1 MGSNRDD
8 GPKALRLGAGP
19 RLDGLV
25 GRLVSSE
32 LKKKASRAKESV
44 HE

>member
-1 MGSNRDD
+1 MGSHCDD

-19 RLDGLV
+19 RV
-25 GRLVSSE
+25 GGLVSSE